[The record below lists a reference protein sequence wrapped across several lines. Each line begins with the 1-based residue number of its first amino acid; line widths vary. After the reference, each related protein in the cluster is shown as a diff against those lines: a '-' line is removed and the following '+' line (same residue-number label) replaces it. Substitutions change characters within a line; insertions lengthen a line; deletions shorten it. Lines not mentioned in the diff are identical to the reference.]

1 MERCIMFPQR
11 FHKITFLSLIGW
23 RFDLNISA
31 FRFGEMEIS
40 DAKVVLVSNLETPLF
55 HTILLWSPLLKRGW
69 HVPIVRCQHSNKDYG
84 KVPIYL

>member
-23 RFDLNISA
+23 CFDLNISA

-40 DAKVVLVSNLETPLF
+40 DAKVVLVSN
-55 HTILLWSPLLKRGW
+55 
-69 HVPIVRCQHSNKDYG
+69 
-84 KVPIYL
+84 